1 MAKSATVVRGEKQ
14 STQPEKAGKAAGKVS
29 TAVVRDGGSKVAG
42 ENPVTGFF
50 TGAVDFL
57 KDVRG
62 EMRKVVTP
70 SKEEVRNT
78 TTVVI
83 VTVFAFAAF
92 FYVVDGV
99 LGRTVQTLLHWLGGT
114 Q

>member
-1 MAKSATVVRGEKQ
+1 MAKSATVARDEKQ
-14 STQPEKAGKAAGKVS
+14 GTQPAKVPNKAANKSASQAGGGSGIAVAGGQVTGIFSRAMSFLKETRSEMTKVS
-29 TAVVRDGGSKVAG
+29 V
-42 ENPVTGFF
+42 
-50 TGAVDFL
+50 
-57 KDVRG
+57 
-62 EMRKVVTP
+62 P
-70 SKEEVRNT
+70 SKGEVRTT

-99 LGRTVQTLLHWLGGT
+99 LGQTVQALLRWLGGT

>member
-1 MAKSATVVRGEKQ
+1 MAKSAAIARDDKREI
-14 STQPEKAGKAAGKVS
+14 QPATGIQVPGMFSRAAS
-29 TAVVRDGGSKVAG
+29 
-42 ENPVTGFF
+42 
-50 TGAVDFL
+50 FL

-70 SKEEVRNT
+70 SMEEVRNT

-83 VTVFAFAAF
+83 ITVFAFAAF

-99 LGRTVQTLLHWLGGT
+99 LGKVVQGVLHWLGGA

>member
-1 MAKSATVVRGEKQ
+1 MAKTALATNEERSGSPQK
-14 STQPEKAGKAAGKVS
+14 SAAG
-29 TAVVRDGGSKVAG
+29 AVTQ
-42 ENPVTGFF
+42 VTSFW
-50 TGAVDFL
+50 TRTTDFL

-70 SKEEVRNT
+70 SRAEVQST

-83 VTVFAFAAF
+83 VAVFVFAAY
-92 FYVVDGV
+92 FYVIDAV
-99 LGRTVQTLLHWLGGT
+99 LGFALKWLLHWLGGT

>member
-1 MAKSATVVRGEKQ
+1 MAKSATVARDDKQ
-14 STQPEKAGKAAGKVS
+14 GTQAAKVPNKSTGKSANQASISLAGDQFTGIFSRAAGFLKETRSEMTKVS
-29 TAVVRDGGSKVAG
+29 V
-42 ENPVTGFF
+42 
-50 TGAVDFL
+50 
-57 KDVRG
+57 
-62 EMRKVVTP
+62 P
-70 SKEEVRNT
+70 SKAEVRTT

-99 LGRTVQTLLHWLGGT
+99 LGQTVQALLRWLGGT